1 MLEKLKEKLKNYFGL
16 GEQKDLDVRMTVI
29 FIDEKYGFIDMMKF
43 ETLDEVVGELESV
56 LLKFSKR
63 AK

>member
-1 MLEKLKEKLKNYFGL
+1 MLEKLKNYFGL
-16 GEQKDLDVRMTVI
+16 GEKKDIDVRMTVI
-29 FIDEKYGFIDMMKF
+29 FIDEKYGLIDMMKF
-43 ETLDEVVGELESV
+43 ETLDQVVSELESL